1 MSGKLLFGCLFLLLF
16 LGPDHWLSEVAGQ
29 EVSLQWL
36 RPDLGSAVA
45 NESGSGIGFDDN
57 GNVIVS
63 GTSTSPFQPNA
74 CSDIYTPLD
83 PCEFYDDAF
92 NQVLWCLSQ
101 KNGLSSDSLFPVILA
116 TCNPESQDAEPLAG
130 SANDIFVD
138 TDGGFVITGAC
149 NMFDNLIDFSSDTP
163 TGFSDAY
170 LRFFN
175 DFGDDVEFESSSDT
189 DQFRVTGH
197 SVTHFEG
204 TTYVVGTREDVSRN
218 NDVFVS
224 NGSESVFLGT
234 LDDEEGNG
242 IAVNSSGIYVTGV
255 TTGEFGEFEKGEGPC
270 LIDDNDTDV
279 FLMKLNFDMEIV
291 WVRQFNSS
299 AFDDDDGSCNDEVAC
314 SVAVNDENSIYVAGS
329 INSLQGLLVRYNEDG
344 TREWFRRL
352 GGNGTPVADLTAR
365 NVSFA
370 DVAVDTVGGVYVVGR
385 TDGEITPDAE
395 AAISESSAFFA
406 RYEDSQGQGTFN
418 YATQIDNDP
427 DRTNDPF
434 VDSVGTSIAVKTLLD
449 VTVIYIAGTATNST
463 GPPPFREIALAGGD
477 CGFFDIGEITAV
489 LQTTQILAA
498 RFNQTGVLM
507 KFELGDVNCD
517 GSVDLLDVQPFVD
530 LIIEGEFSAKADFN
544 GDGVVDLLDIAPFVD
559 RLISGGTDVS
569 MRKILSLLL

>member
-116 TCNPESQDAEPLAG
+116 TCNPESQDDEPLAG

-270 LIDDNDTDV
+270 LIDDDDTDV

-314 SVAVNDENSIYVAGS
+314 SVAINDENSIYVAGS
-329 INSLQGLLVRYNEDG
+329 VNSSQGLLVRYNEDG

-395 AAISESSAFFA
+395 AALSESSAFFA
-406 RYEDSQGQGTFN
+406 RYEDSLDEGTFN

-427 DRTNDPF
+427 FDN
-434 VDSVGTSIAVKTLLD
+434 SVGTSIAIDTQKD
-449 VTVIYIAGTATNST
+449 ATVIYIAGTALNPTVT
-463 GPPPFREIALAGGD
+463 PGVQRGLAGNTIGFD
-477 CGFFDIGEITAV
+477 CGFIDDAGLNASAF
-489 LQTTQILAA
+489 QTTQILAA

-507 KFELGDVNCD
+507 EFELGDVNCD